1 MSQGIWV
8 RLMKHGKIMESSVQ
22 ACAPEDWE
30 DALTEACRRLDLQ
43 RPCVLPRHERDFEQF
58 SLVRFTP
65 EHFIESV
72 HFDRME
78 IEYIDP
84 DSRSSKPVNEK
95 YL

>member
-1 MSQGIWV
+1 MAAGIWV
-8 RLMKHGKIMESSVQ
+8 KLIRHGRTARDEMIP
-22 ACAPEDWE
+22 CARQDWE

-43 RPCVLPRHERDFEQF
+43 RPCVLPRHGRDFEQF
-58 SLVRFTP
+58 GLVRFTP

-72 HFDRME
+72 GFDRME

-84 DSRSSKPVNEK
+84 DSRKTRPVNEK